1 MTAASPSTRS
11 TDPDPVSQ
19 EASAPEL
26 RDLPE
31 AAAES
36 TGDSPQPASGTP
48 AGPAASSGSVAERTL
63 TPREA
68 WTQLLAGNRRFIE
81 GTSEHPN
88 QNAAHRE
95 SLAQAQNPF
104 TTIFGCADS
113 RLAAEIIFD
122 LGLGDAFVVRT
133 AGQVIDDAVIGT
145 LEYSVD
151 VLGVPL
157 IVILGHNSCGAVTAA
172 RESTKSGQMPRG
184 FQRSLV
190 ERIMP
195 AVLDCQRAGKDTV
208 DDMVVANV
216 AMVANRIL
224 DQSRSISTAVSMGR
238 VAIVGMYYRLEDGEA
253 ELIFGHGSWLD
264 VSKDGLADERKV

>member
-1 MTAASPSTRS
+1 MTDASPSTPS
-11 TDPDPVSQ
+11 TDPDAQ
-19 EASAPEL
+19 EAPAPEL
-26 RDLPE
+26 RDLPGAAAPSTGGSAQSDASAPAASPASSPG
-31 AAAES
+31 AAAER
-36 TGDSPQPASGTP
+36 G
-48 AGPAASSGSVAERTL
+48 L

-68 WTQLLAGNRRFIE
+68 WTKLLAGNRRFIE
-81 GTSEHPN
+81 GASEHPN
-88 QNAAHRE
+88 QNAAHRQ
-95 SLAQAQNPF
+95 SLAEAQNPF

-264 VSKDGLADERKV
+264 VSKDGLPREQRV